1 MCGDT
6 KLQPYATAKAERIV
20 RYHTFVVIDTYMRIN
35 IKQYLDIY
43 VYT

>member
-1 MCGDT
+1 MCSDT
-6 KLQPYATAKAERIV
+6 KLQPYALAKAEQIV
-20 RYHTFVVIDTYMRIN
+20 RYRIFVVINTYIRIN